1 MLKKL
6 PLLFSAGVL
15 ATVAITTGCSNQPRH
30 PNQLNTFDGAT
41 YDSLTVAHAALT
53 SLRSQVAVLY
63 PRYAPIFNEAAA
75 AYDTA
80 FTAYSGFRAAPQDP
94 AAVTVAVNNL
104 TVSIV
109 SMESAFT
116 AGMNADPKTT
126 INVRRKAEG
135 IKSRLQERM
144 SISDILTE
152 VEIAAAI
159 AQKVPQ
165 AQPYAALATMVIDA
179 ASAAIAAEETSSGQ
193 AIDLSTIQPSP
204 LI

>member
-6 PLLFSAGVL
+6 PLLFCAGVL
-15 ATVAITTGCSNQPRH
+15 AAVAITTGCSSQPSH
-30 PNQLNTFDGAT
+30 PNQLSAFDGAT
-41 YDSLTVAHAALT
+41 YNSLTAAHAALV

-63 PRYAPIFNEAAA
+63 PRYAGIFNEAAA

-80 FTAYSGFRAAPQDP
+80 FTAYSGFRTAPADP
-94 AAVTVAVNNL
+94 AAITVAVNNL

-109 SMESAFT
+109 SMENAFS
-116 AGMNADPKTT
+116 AGMNADPKTA
-126 INVRRKAEG
+126 ISVRRKAEG
-135 IKSRLQERM
+135 IKAHLQQRM

-152 VEIAAAI
+152 LEIAAAV
-159 AQKVPQ
+159 AQRVPQ
-165 AQPYAALATMVIDA
+165 AQPYAALASMVIDA

-193 AIDLSTIQPSP
+193 AIDLSTIQPVP